1 MQVISKIKL
10 LLEANLF
17 LLNSYK
23 LKFGKVKRVQI
34 YLFFFTKL
42 KLHKILNLI
51 YKPNKHEH
59 ILKHVKNI

>member
-10 LLEANLF
+10 LLEA